1 MESQVES
8 TSGGDL
14 EVMYFASLNDF
25 MNYLDNQVNSL
36 EETINLVK
44 KNIAQIEPRLAGF
57 QSLLS
62 IIKRLVGNENV
73 MLTPA
78 IEITGLKIII
88 DPKPIDE
95 YDVLK
100 ESIDSMEDK
109 LTVLKK
115 VRELIRTIIASTKL
129 DVPVLVQVRAGVP
142 IKMLLGVSR

>member
-8 TSGGDL
+8 TSSGDL

>member
-8 TSGGDL
+8 TSSGDL

-100 ESIDSMEDK
+100 ESVDSMEDK

-115 VRELIRTIIASTKL
+115 VRELMKTIIASTKL

-142 IKMLLGVSR
+142 IKILLGVGK

>member
-1 MESQVES
+1 MESQADN
-8 TSGGDL
+8 TGGDL

-25 MNYLDNQVNSL
+25 MNYIDNQINSL
-36 EETINLVK
+36 EETINLIE
-44 KNIAQIEPRLAGF
+44 KNIAQIEPRLVGF
-57 QSLLS
+57 QSLLN
-62 IIKRLVGNENV
+62 IIKKLVGNENI

-78 IEITGLKIII
+78 IEVTGLKIIV

-100 ESIDSMEDK
+100 ESVDSMKDK

-129 DVPVLVQVRAGVP
+129 DVPILVQTRAGVP
-142 IKMLLGVSR
+142 IKMLIGVSK

>member
-1 MESQVES
+1 MESQVEN
-8 TSGGDL
+8 TSSGDL

-25 MNYLDNQVNSL
+25 MNYMDNQINTLEATVNL
-36 EETINLVK
+36 IE
-44 KNIAQIEPRLAGF
+44 KNIAQLEPRLAGF
-57 QSLLS
+57 QSLLN
-62 IIKRLVGNENV
+62 IIKKLVGNENI

-78 IEITGLKIII
+78 IEVTGLKIII

-100 ESIDSMEDK
+100 ESVDSMKDK

-129 DVPVLVQVRAGVP
+129 DVPVLVQVRGGVP
-142 IKMLLGVSR
+142 VKMLIGVSK

>member
-1 MESQVES
+1 MESQIEN

-25 MNYLDNQVNSL
+25 MNYIDNQIKSL
-36 EETINLVK
+36 EETINLIDK
-44 KNIAQIEPRLAGF
+44 SIAQIEPRLAGF
-57 QSLLS
+57 QSLLN
-62 IIKRLVGNENV
+62 IIKRLVGNENI

-78 IEITGLKIII
+78 IEVTGLKIII

-100 ESIDSMEDK
+100 ESVDSMKDK
-109 LTVLKK
+109 LTVLRK
-115 VRELIRTIIASTKL
+115 VRELIRAITSSTKL

-142 IKMLLGVSR
+142 IKMLIGVSK